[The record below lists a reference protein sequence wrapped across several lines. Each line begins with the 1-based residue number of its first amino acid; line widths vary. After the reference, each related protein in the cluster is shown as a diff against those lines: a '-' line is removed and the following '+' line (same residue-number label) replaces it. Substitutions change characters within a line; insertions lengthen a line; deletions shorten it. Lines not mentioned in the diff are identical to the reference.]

1 MDSKPVLYKKRDNYE
16 PLQPVPFNSKSF
28 RQLSSLSD
36 RPIRPIHLSAR
47 PSRPVPFNSKSFRQ
61 LSSLSDRPSQLL
73 SSSAPR
79 DTIVPP
85 SNQMDQLARPKEQSL
100 YTSQLSLMSR
110 PSRQLSSSASSS
122 RPLSSSYTRDTNV
135 PPSNQM
141 DQLARPKEQSL
152 STSQLSLMSTQ
163 MSTPRSTPRSTPP
176 LFLSSTQRSTPSFS
190 LSAHRDKIVP
200 FSNRMDQL
208 LPRSKEPLIKR
219 SYNFDLI
226 QESTSKVKCPPRV
239 LNILSNP
246 GGGHCL
252 FYSLLAGLIRL
263 KIENFEN
270 MNISTQYSIKYLH
283 DNIMQFRNEIV
294 TWLRQNLDTP
304 TIIKDPTSMT
314 FEAFIKNS
322 YPKKTI
328 NSYLASMASTAMW
341 GDEVIIQA
349 FRNITKINIVLVR
362 RAFKGNGKYTFTFV
376 GGNSCF
382 DGIWLNHHYDDRG
395 KNQEGGDHFELIF
408 PIEVNNNYLKIKDEI
423 DNKII
428 LLQPPLET
436 ITDSYEQ
443 IIIQKGVH
451 DQMVR
456 VQEKTD
462 HYKQFITQE
471 GVQDQVARPTL
482 TDELP
487 DGLIG
492 ELPDDITEDHIAI
505 AKRLSLDEL
514 ENEELDA
521 AILKSLEGQKKYQKY
536 FTYKNNFNQSKYYEK
551 YLKYKLKYNQLK
563 EKLN

>member
-1 MDSKPVLYKKRDNYE
+1 MYSTPVLYKKPDNSKSIRPI
-16 PLQPVPFNSKSF
+16 PLSGRSTQPVPFNYKPP
-28 RQLSSLSD
+28 Q
-36 RPIRPIHLSAR
+36 PVPLSAR
-47 PSRPVPFNSKSFRQ
+47 SSRPVPFNSKPPQ
-61 LSSLSDRPSQLL
+61 PVPSSSTPRLY
-73 SSSAPR
+73 SSAPR

-85 SNQMDQLARPKEQSL
+85 SYQMDQLLPKPKEQSL
-100 YTSQLSLMSR
+100 STSQLYLMSRPSRPLSSSARSSRPLSSSYTRYTNVPPYYQMDQLLPKPKEQSRSISQLSLMSR
-110 PSRQLSSSASSS
+110 PSR
-122 RPLSSSYTRDTNV
+122 PLSSID
-135 PPSNQM
+135 
-141 DQLARPKEQSL
+141 
-152 STSQLSLMSTQ
+152 
-163 MSTPRSTPRSTPP
+163 
-176 LFLSSTQRSTPSFS
+176 
-190 LSAHRDKIVP
+190 HRDKSDT
-200 FSNRMDQL
+200 FMRNTD
-208 LPRSKEPLIKR
+208 KIKKPT
-219 SYNFDLI
+219 YNFDQI
-226 QESTSKVKCPPRV
+226 PESTSTSKVKCPPRV
-239 LNILSNP
+239 LNILSNA

-263 KIENFEN
+263 KIEIFEN

-283 DNIMQFRNEIV
+283 DTVIQFRNEIV
-294 TWLRQNLDTP
+294 TWLRKNLKTH
-304 TIIKDPTSMT
+304 IIIEDPTSMT
-314 FEAFIKNS
+314 FEAMIAMFK
-322 YPKKTI
+322 PPEKTI

-349 FRNITKINIVLVR
+349 FRSITKINIVLVR

-382 DGIWLNHHYDDRG
+382 DGIWLNHHYDDE
-395 KNQEGGDHFELIF
+395 NPEGGDHFELIF
-408 PIEVNNNYLKIKDEI
+408 PIEVDNNYLKIKDEI
-423 DNKII
+423 NNKIK
-428 LLQPPLET
+428 LLQPPT
-436 ITDSYEQ
+436 TTDSYEQ

-456 VQEKTD
+456 VQKKTD
-462 HYKQFITQE
+462 FYKQFITQE

-514 ENEELDA
+514 ENKELHA
-521 AILKSLEGQKKYQKY
+521 AILKSLEGQEKYQKY